1 MDACQDDA
9 FFLMF
14 AHGYEF
20 DFGTKES
27 NWDKFK
33 RICEAVA
40 AQDDVIACSIGEAF
54 RQHQID
60 HGNMDRMAAFRRNK
74 RTL

>member
-1 MDACQDDA
+1 MAGETELQKYSRKR
-9 FFLMF
+9 L
-14 AHGYEF
+14 YWL
-20 DFGTKES
+20 S